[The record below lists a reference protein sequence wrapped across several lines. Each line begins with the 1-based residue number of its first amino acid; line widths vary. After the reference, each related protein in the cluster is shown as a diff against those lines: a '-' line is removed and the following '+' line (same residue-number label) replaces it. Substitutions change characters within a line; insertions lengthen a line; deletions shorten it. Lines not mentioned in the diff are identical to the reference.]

1 MGKPTKT
8 WQHPETGCVFFRDLL
23 PQQMREQLPEGRA
36 RIWSYGYPADI
47 GFQTSQIYDFALSL
61 LQEVRD
67 IRSGYEER
75 RIIWV
80 CHSLGGIVVKR
91 ALNEACGQSQ
101 YIDIFRATVGITFLG
116 TPHQGSGTATIGQI
130 AAGIAGAFVPGA
142 QILNRGLLRNLE
154 RNSTTLFETSN
165 RFASICSKFKIY
177 TFYESRPLMGTRVVG
192 SLIYLP
198 YKVKDLF
205 TTMHAKV
212 D

>member
-1 MGKPTKT
+1 M
-8 WQHPETGCVFFRDLL
+8 
-23 PQQMREQLPEGRA
+23 
-36 RIWSYGYPADI
+36 
-47 GFQTSQIYDFALSL
+47 
-61 LQEVRD
+61 RD